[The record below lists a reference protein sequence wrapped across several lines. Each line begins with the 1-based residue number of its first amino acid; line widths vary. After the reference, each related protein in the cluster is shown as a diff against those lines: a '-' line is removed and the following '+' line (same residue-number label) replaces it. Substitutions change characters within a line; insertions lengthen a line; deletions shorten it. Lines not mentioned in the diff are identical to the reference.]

1 MGEEEGISQ
10 RGMRPMKLQT
20 HALFPL
26 TQTPISEYSG
36 VRINEAIAK
45 DNTTTQKLLF
55 CKHLFFLFVCFL
67 MFLSIVYLR
76 ANFHAKSYPYA

>member
-1 MGEEEGISQ
+1 
-10 RGMRPMKLQT
+10 MKLQT
-20 HALFPL
+20 HTLFPL

-45 DNTTTQKLLF
+45 DNTTTEK
-55 CKHLFFLFVCFL
+55 LFVVL

-76 ANFHAKSYPYA
+76 ANFHAKSYLYA